1 MACTLQPTLR
11 LQPDFMQ
18 VSPMAQQIPTLEAA
32 PGQEGAAAPPKN
44 KGKLR
49 LIIIAAAVVVLGG
62 GGAAA
67 YFLIGGHKDPK
78 STAAQKAKE
87 EPKLPALYV
96 ALDPPF
102 VVNFEAE
109 QMVRF
114 LQVTVQVMSRDPATV
129 ELIKTNDPV
138 VRNDLLLL
146 LGNQSYT
153 TISSREGKEK
163 LRQEALEA
171 VRKVVTN
178 AGGKAEK
185 VEAVY
190 FTSFV
195 MQ

>member
-1 MACTLQPTLR
+1 MA
-11 LQPDFMQ
+11 
-18 VSPMAQQIPTLEAA
+18 QIPTLEAA
-32 PGQEGAAAPPKN
+32 PGQEGAGAPVK
-44 KGKLR
+44 KGKLG
-49 LIIIAAAVVVLGG
+49 LILIALVVLLGG

-67 YFLIGGHKDPK
+67 YFTLAGGDTDK
-78 STAAQKAKE
+78 KAEAEQSKANANG
-87 EPKLPALYV
+87 PALYV

-109 QMVRF
+109 QLVRF
-114 LQVTVQVMSRDPATV
+114 LQVTVQVMSRDPLMID
-129 ELIKTNDPV
+129 LIKTNDPV

-146 LGNQSYT
+146 LGNQSYA

-163 LRQEALEA
+163 LRLEALEA
-171 VRKVVTN
+171 IRKVVKS
-178 AGGKAEK
+178 AGGKPEA

>member
-1 MACTLQPTLR
+1 MAT
-11 LQPDFMQ
+11 
-18 VSPMAQQIPTLEAA
+18 QIPTLEAA
-32 PGQEGAAAPPKN
+32 PGQDGSAPPK
-44 KGKLR
+44 KGKLG
-49 LIIIAAAVVVLGG
+49 LILLLLIVFLGGG
-62 GGAAA
+62 GGAA
-67 YFLIGGHKDPK
+67 YFLLGGQQDAK
-78 STAAQKAKE
+78 AAAAEKAKE
-87 EPKLPALYV
+87 AANQPPLYV

-109 QMVRF
+109 QLVRF

-146 LGNQSYT
+146 LGNQNYA

-163 LRQEALEA
+163 LRQLALEA

-178 AGGKAEK
+178 AGGKASK
-185 VEAVY
+185 VQAIY

-195 MQ
+195 MR

>member
-1 MACTLQPTLR
+1 V
-11 LQPDFMQ
+11 Q
-18 VSPMAQQIPTLEAA
+18 VSPMATRIPTLEAA
-32 PGQEGAAAPPKN
+32 PGQDGATPPK
-44 KGKLR
+44 KGKLG
-49 LIIIAAAVVVLGG
+49 IILSMLVVLLLGG

-67 YFLIGGHKDPK
+67 YFILGQKDPK
-78 STAAQKAKE
+78 ALAAEKAKE
-87 EPKLPALYV
+87 AQKLPPLYV

-109 QMVRF
+109 QLVRF

-129 ELIKTNDPV
+129 DVIKANDPV

-146 LGNQSYT
+146 LGNQSYA

-163 LRQEALEA
+163 LRQQALDA

-178 AGGKAEK
+178 AGGKADK
-185 VEAVY
+185 VEAIY

>member
-1 MACTLQPTLR
+1 MA
-11 LQPDFMQ
+11 
-18 VSPMAQQIPTLEAA
+18 SQIPTLEAA
-32 PGQEGAAAPPKN
+32 PGQDGAAPPKK
-44 KGKLR
+44 KGKLG
-49 LIIIAAAVVVLGG
+49 LILIAAAVLVLGG

-67 YFLIGGHKDPK
+67 YFLLGGHKDPK
-78 STAAQKAKE
+78 AVAAAKAKE
-87 EPKLPALYV
+87 AAEKTPALYV

-109 QMVRF
+109 QLVRF

-146 LGNQSYT
+146 LGNQSYQ

-163 LRQEALEA
+163 LRLQALDA
-171 VRKVVTN
+171 VRKVVTT

-185 VEAVY
+185 VEAIY

>member
-1 MACTLQPTLR
+1 
-11 LQPDFMQ
+11 
-18 VSPMAQQIPTLEAA
+18 MAQQIPTLEAA
-32 PGQEGAAAPPKN
+32 PGQEADAPRAG
-44 KGKLR
+44 KGKLF
-49 LIIIAAAVVVLGG
+49 IILTVLLLVLV

-67 YFLIGGHKDPK
+67 AYFAFAGGDAKDK
-78 STAAQKAKE
+78 KAAESAE
-87 EPKLPALYV
+87 EAEPKAPALYV

-109 QMVRF
+109 QLVRF
-114 LQVTVQVMSRDPATV
+114 LQVTVQVMSRDQATV
-129 ELIKTNDPV
+129 DLIKTNDPV

-146 LGNQSYT
+146 LGNQHYE

-163 LRQEALEA
+163 LRQLALEA
-171 VRKVVTN
+171 VRKVVSN
-178 AGGKAEK
+178 AGGKAEL

>member
-1 MACTLQPTLR
+1 MA
-11 LQPDFMQ
+11 
-18 VSPMAQQIPTLEAA
+18 SQIPTLEAA
-32 PGQEGAAAPPKN
+32 PGQDGTAASKK
-44 KGKLR
+44 KGKLGLI
-49 LIIIAAAVVVLGG
+49 LIIAVVVLLGG

-67 YFLIGGHKDPK
+67 YFLLAGHKDPK
-78 STAAQKAKE
+78 AIAAAQAKE
-87 EPKLPALYV
+87 AEKTPPLYI

-109 QMVRF
+109 QLVRF

-146 LGNQSYT
+146 LGNQSYQ

-163 LRQEALEA
+163 LRLQALEA
-171 VRKVVTN
+171 VRKVVTG